1 MRESQRV
8 APASGGKSAADKE
21 PKEPEEVELSKIE
34 ENGEHVAPDSGENQ
48 EEGKE

>member
-8 APASGGKSAADKE
+8 APSGGKSDGKN

-34 ENGEHVAPDSGENQ
+34 ENEHAADLANGNE
-48 EEGKE
+48 EEGKENR